1 MNDKTSIPSLVFDN
15 FLEFI
20 KTLAWCKQGNSV
32 LVAVQGCTPE
42 IIVALSNREARIY
55 PGGTPIKINKSWL
68 STLQEKNAEGTP
80 VPVLLAWKADC
91 LEIWYRRQKS
101 HDFPYDT
108 WQSQATDSLE
118 KECVRISAA
127 VFGARFAQ
135 YHNEIIA
142 GARACPSLI
151 PAL

>member
-1 MNDKTSIPSLVFDN
+1 MVFAN

-20 KTLAWCKQGNSV
+20 KNLAWCKQGEDT
-32 LVAVQGCTPE
+32 LIAVQPCTPE
-42 IIVALSNREARIY
+42 MIVALSDREARVF

-80 VPVLLAWKADC
+80 VPLLLVWKPDF

-108 WQSQATDSLE
+108 WQNPAAGEIE
-118 KECVRISAA
+118 KESVRIGVTA
-127 VFGARFAQ
+127 GGEKYIQ
-135 YHNEIIA
+135 YHKEA
-142 GARACPSLI
+142 LARAKACPTMI
-151 PAL
+151 PKM

>member
-1 MNDKTSIPSLVFDN
+1 MSETSTPSLVFES

-20 KTLAWCKQGNSV
+20 KNIAWCKQGEDV
-32 LVAVQGCTPE
+32 LVAVQACTAE
-42 IIVALSNREARIY
+42 IIVALSDKEAKVY

-80 VPVLLAWKADC
+80 IPLLIVWKSNC
-91 LEIWYRRQKS
+91 LEVWYRRQKS

-108 WQSQATDSLE
+108 WQSALADAHE
-118 KECVRISAA
+118 KECVRMPAELGGEK
-127 VFGARFAQ
+127 FTK
-135 YHNEIIA
+135 YHQELLA
-142 GARACPSLI
+142 KAKLCPSVI

>member
-1 MNDKTSIPSLVFDN
+1 MSETSSPSLVFES

-20 KTLAWCKQGNSV
+20 KNLAWCKQQEAV
-32 LVAVQGCTPE
+32 LVAVQPCTPE
-42 IIVALSNREARIY
+42 IIVVLSDREARVY

-80 VPVLLAWKADC
+80 VPLLIVWKSES

-108 WQSQATDSLE
+108 WQSAAAEAYE
-118 KECVRISAA
+118 KECVRIPAS
-127 VFGARFAQ
+127 VGGEKFKQ
-135 YHNEIIA
+135 YHTELVA
-142 GARACPSLI
+142 KAKACPSVI
-151 PAL
+151 PAM